1 MSRERRAA
9 EELSVEVDRLYATP
23 LQEQGEALPAEMPE
37 LLAARRLRRL
47 SQALPPVPPAL
58 QQRVRGMVEA
68 RQASL
73 CAEELD
79 GGPVRWFRWRSVA
92 CGALAATVVLL
103 AVFLALPP
111 GQHVLAQAMHILLG
125 QTEVALTPTLEA
137 PMAATR
143 EPLDSLLAVE
153 LAMGR
158 APSLPKV
165 LPEGYVLREMT
176 AVSYPELPEWIS
188 QPFYVELA
196 YGLEEGALGLWLR
209 EYRLLFREYGEIKG
223 IAAASESVAY
233 MEEVDVSGVPGAMMT
248 FSQDER
254 LHTVVWER
262 DGLLLELKTDRLSK
276 EELLQVAQ
284 SVR

>member
-9 EELSVEVDRLYATP
+9 EELSREIDRLYATP
-23 LQEQGEALPAEMPE
+23 LLEQGEAPVAERPD
-37 LLAARRLRRL
+37 LLAAGRLQRL
-47 SQALPPVPPAL
+47 SRALPPVPPAL
-58 QQRVRGMVEA
+58 RQRVRGMVEA
-68 RQASL
+68 RQASA
-73 CAEELD
+73 CDQELD
-79 GGPVRWFRWRSVA
+79 GGQVRWFRWRSVA
-92 CGALAATVVLL
+92 CGALAATAVLL

-137 PMAATR
+137 PTRATR

-158 APSLPKV
+158 APSLPRA

-223 IAAASESVAY
+223 IAAASESVSY
-233 MEEVDVSGVPGAMMT
+233 MEEVDVSGVPGAMLT

-262 DGLLLELKTDRLSK
+262 DGLLLELKTDCLSK

>member
-9 EELSVEVDRLYATP
+9 EELSAEIDRLYAVP
-23 LQEQGEALPAEMPE
+23 LQAQDEISAAELPE
-37 LLAARRLRRL
+37 LRAARRLRRL
-47 SQALPPVPPAL
+47 SQSLPPVPPAL
-58 QQRVRGMVEA
+58 QQRVRAMVEA
-68 RQASL
+68 RRAGPH
-73 CAEELD
+73 AEEMA
-79 GGPVRWFRWRSVA
+79 GGLVRWFRWRSVA
-92 CGALAATVVLL
+92 CGALAATVVLI

-137 PMAATR
+137 PMRATR

-158 APSLPKV
+158 APSLPKA
-165 LPEGYVLREMT
+165 LPEGYTLREMT

-209 EYRLLFREYGEIKG
+209 EYRLLFREHGEIVG
-223 IAAASESVAY
+223 MDAASGSVSH

-248 FSQDER
+248 FSHDEN

-262 DGLLLELKTDRLSK
+262 DGLLLELKTDCLSK